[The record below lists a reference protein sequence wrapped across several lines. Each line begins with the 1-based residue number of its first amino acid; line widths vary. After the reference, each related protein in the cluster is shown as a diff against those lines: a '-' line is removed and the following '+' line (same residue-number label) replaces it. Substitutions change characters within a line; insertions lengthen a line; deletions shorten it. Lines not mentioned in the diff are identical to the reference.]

1 MKTKVQRF
9 VIPASSLVYDS
20 ELEEF
25 SERISQAVDAVFAL
39 RELRSRPVIN

>member
-9 VIPASSLVYDS
+9 VIPAQSLVYDS

-25 SERISQAVDAVFAL
+25 SERIAQAVDAFFAL
-39 RELRSRPVIN
+39 RELKRRPVIN

>member
-9 VIPASSLVYDS
+9 VIPAQSLVYDS

-25 SERISQAVDAVFAL
+25 SERIAQAVDAFFAL
-39 RELRSRPVIN
+39 RELKSRPVIN